1 MVEQAEGL
9 ERRLRLAVASLRVGG
24 DLQHNL
30 RRVQACIAQAS
41 EAGAELVCL
50 PEYCLNPVMAHWVDL
65 EAPIQTLCSACRRH
79 QIWAVLGAERGGPDA
94 RRNCVL
100 LLSPDGAVQTSYD
113 KVHLWGRERRHFLP
127 GTDPAPVVD
136 IGHCRLGLICCW
148 DIAFPSDVANLA
160 TRGAEMILCPSR
172 LVDYQLD
179 AEPLRA
185 LPLAR
190 AFENLVYFVLCDALS
205 DNALA
210 DDTLSEC
217 MICHPLGIRHRIAR
231 SEGML
236 IADLD
241 LNALAELRAYYGG
254 DGRED
259 G

>member
-1 MVEQAEGL
+1 MEHAEAL
-9 ERRLRLAVASLRVGG
+9 KRRMRMAVASLRVGC
-24 DLQHNL
+24 DLEQNL
-30 RRVQACIAQAS
+30 RRAQACVAAAS

-50 PEYCLNPVMAHWVDL
+50 PEYCLNPVIEHWVDL
-65 EAPIQTLCSACRRH
+65 EAPIQTLSAACRTHR
-79 QIWAVLGAERGGPDA
+79 IWAVIGAERGGGDV
-94 RRNCVL
+94 RRNSVL
-100 LLSPDGAVQTSYD
+100 LIGPDGAVHASYD
-113 KVHLWGRERRHFLP
+113 KVHLWGRERQHFLP
-127 GTDPAPVVD
+127 GTAPPPMVD
-136 IGHCRLGLICCW
+136 IGACRLGLICCW
-148 DIAFPSDVANLA
+148 DIAFPSDVADLA
-160 TRGAEMILCPSR
+160 TRGAELILCPSR

-205 DNALA
+205 

>member
-9 ERRLRLAVASLRVGG
+9 KRRLRLAVASLRVGA
-24 DLQHNL
+24 DPQQNL

-50 PEYCLNPVMAHWVDL
+50 PEYCLNPVMEHWVDL

-79 QIWAVLGAERGGPDA
+79 RIWAVLGAERGNHDA
-94 RRNCVL
+94 RHNSIL
-100 LLSPDGAVQTSYD
+100 LLSPDGAVYASYD
-113 KVHLWGRERRHFLP
+113 KVHLWGHERQHFLP
-127 GTDPAPVVD
+127 GTAAAPVVD
-136 IGHCRLGLICCW
+136 IGSCRLGLICCW
-148 DIAFPSDVANLA
+148 DMAFPGDVSDLA
-160 TRGAEMILCPSR
+160 TRGAELILCPSR

-205 DNALA
+205 DDTLA
-210 DDTLSEC
+210 DDSLSEC

-236 IADLD
+236 IADRD
-241 LNALAELRAYYGG
+241 LNALAELRAYYRG

>member
-9 ERRLRLAVASLRVGG
+9 TRRLRLAVAALRVGG
-24 DLQHNL
+24 DVQQNL
-30 RRVQACIAQAS
+30 HRVQACIAA
-41 EAGAELVCL
+41 AGAGGASLVCL
-50 PEYCLNPVMAHWVDL
+50 PEYCLNPVMEHWVDL
-65 EAPIQTLCSACRRH
+65 DAPLQTLCSACRTHRM
-79 QIWAVLGAERGGPDA
+79 WAVLGAERGGHDA
-94 RRNCVL
+94 RRNSVL
-100 LLSPDGAVQTSYD
+100 LLGPDGAVHTGYD
-113 KVHLWGRERRHFLP
+113 KVHLWGRERQHFLP
-127 GTDPAPVVD
+127 GTAAAPVVD
-136 IGHCRLGLICCW
+136 IGSCRLGLICCW
-148 DIAFPSDVANLA
+148 DMAFPRDVADLA
-160 TRGAEMILCPSR
+160 TRGAELILCPSR

-190 AFENLVYFVLCDALS
+190 AFENLVYFVLCD
-205 DNALA
+205 ALA